1 MLRQSLLLCLGVFIL
16 DRIYIV
22 HLFLRSDINLVFN
35 VNVYDIQE
43 KGL

>member
-1 MLRQSLLLCLGVFIL
+1 MCFLLLKELH
-16 DRIYIV
+16 IV
-22 HLFLRSDINLVFN
+22 QLFLISDINLVFN